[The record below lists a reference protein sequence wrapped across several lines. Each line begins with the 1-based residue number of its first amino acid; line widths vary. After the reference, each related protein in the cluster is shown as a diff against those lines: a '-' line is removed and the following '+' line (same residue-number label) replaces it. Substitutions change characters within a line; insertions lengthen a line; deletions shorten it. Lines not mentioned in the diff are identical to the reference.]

1 MDESIA
7 AKLKKIVTEIYG
19 GKGIIFE
26 PKAAKQVR
34 ELEALGLDKMPVC
47 VAKTQYSLSDNAE
60 LLGAP
65 QGFTI
70 TVRDVR
76 VCTGAGFI
84 VCETGNIMT
93 MPGLPKVPAANRM
106 DIDENGTITGLF

>member
-1 MDESIA
+1 M
-7 AKLKKIVTEIYG
+7 KKIVTEIYG
-19 GKGIIFE
+19 GKDVIFE
-26 PKAAKQVR
+26 TKAARQVK
-34 ELEALGLDKMPVC
+34 ELEAFGLDKMPVC

-65 QGFTI
+65 EDFVV
-70 TVRDVR
+70 TVKDVR

-106 DIDENGTITGLF
+106 DIDENGNITGLF